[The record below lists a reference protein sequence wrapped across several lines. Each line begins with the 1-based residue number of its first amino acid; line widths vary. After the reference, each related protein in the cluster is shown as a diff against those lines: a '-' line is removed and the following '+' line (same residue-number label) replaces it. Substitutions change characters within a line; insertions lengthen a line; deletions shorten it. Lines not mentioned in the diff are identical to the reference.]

1 MALTVKKIA
10 GLVEPGRYADGKGLY
25 LQVISR
31 SNRSWL
37 LRYERPDHRP
47 DHQGKRRERWMGLG
61 PVSDF
66 TLDEARERAR
76 KQRQLLKDGI
86 DPLDARRA
94 ERAKQATDAA
104 LAAAMDKT
112 FKQAAELYFDR
123 HSASWKNK
131 KHIAQFLSTL
141 SAYAFPK
148 IGALPVADVNRDLVL
163 SCVQPIW
170 NRKNATAS
178 RVLRRIKG
186 VLDFAKVQGWRR
198 EGENPAAWDGNL
210 EHALPK
216 PGSISAVKHHKALPF
231 TQVHDFVTQLR
242 ERDGIAAKAL
252 EFLILTAARTG
263 DVTGARWSEVD
274 LKEKTWTIPAARMKT
289 GKKTGKEHRVP
300 LSDRALEILKA
311 LPRESDFVF
320 PGNQKGT
327 PLNHSAMDQVR
338 KRMGRRD
345 FTVHGFRSTFRDWA
359 AETTTYP
366 NHVVEMALAHVIGNK
381 VEAAYRRGDLFA
393 KRVRLMADWAKY
405 CETPRREAAD
415 NVTPIRARV

>member
-1 MALTVKKIA
+1 
-10 GLVEPGRYADGKGLY
+10 
-25 LQVISR
+25 
-31 SNRSWL
+31 
-37 LRYERPDHRP
+37 
-47 DHQGKRRERWMGLG
+47 MGLG
-61 PVSDF
+61 AADIF

-76 KQRQLLKDGI
+76 KQRQLLKDGV

-94 ERAKQATDAA
+94 ERTKQATDAA
-104 LAAAMDKT
+104 LAAAKNKP
-112 FKQAAELYFDR
+112 FKQVAELYFDR

-170 NRKNATAS
+170 NAKNATAA

-186 VLDFAKVQGWRR
+186 VLDFAKVQGWR

-216 PGSISAVKHHKALPF
+216 PGSITAVKHHEALPF
-231 TQVHDFVTQLR
+231 TQVHNFVTQLR

-263 DVTGARWSEVD
+263 DVTGARWSEID

-300 LSDRALEILKA
+300 LSDRTLEILKA

-320 PGNQKGT
+320 PGNQKGI